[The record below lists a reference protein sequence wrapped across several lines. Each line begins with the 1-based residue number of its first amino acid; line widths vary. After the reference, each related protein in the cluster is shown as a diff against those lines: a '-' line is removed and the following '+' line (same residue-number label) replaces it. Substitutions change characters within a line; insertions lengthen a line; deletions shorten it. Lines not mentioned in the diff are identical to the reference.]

1 MTSNTFN
8 PKLLDIGSSGLKRFL
23 KTLGDKEFTLTYNNK
38 VYSPKVI
45 NDPLP
50 INLNLES

>member
-23 KTLGDKEFTLTYNNK
+23 KTLGDKEFTLTYNDK
-38 VYSPKVI
+38 VYSLK
-45 NDPLP
+45 L
-50 INLNLES
+50 